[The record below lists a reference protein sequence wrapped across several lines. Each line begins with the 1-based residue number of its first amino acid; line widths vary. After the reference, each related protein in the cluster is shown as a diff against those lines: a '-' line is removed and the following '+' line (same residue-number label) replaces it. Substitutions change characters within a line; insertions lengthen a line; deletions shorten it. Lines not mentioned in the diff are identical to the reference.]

1 MNLLKKRSALIA
13 LVVALLLALAAAGAW
28 FFFSKTPEYALTEAG
43 LAFKGKDWQKFSR
56 HVDLHSIL
64 DHGADD
70 LLEEYITLQG
80 IDPQAAKLAR
90 NAVRFIKPQLISFM
104 EEQIKSTYFS
114 ESNPQNPPQS
124 APADPDTQPRPSS
137 DRLKFDRME
146 TVHSENDTA
155 IVTAHFHPESSPTEE
170 RIIQIKMVKQ
180 EDNWRAIQILN
191 LNEVIQWPEA
201 KEVFTK

>member
-1 MNLLKKRSALIA
+1 MNLLKKRSVLIT
-13 LVVALLLALAAAGAW
+13 LIIALLLAIAAAGAW

-70 LLEEYITLQG
+70 LLEEYIALQD
-80 IDPQAAKLAR
+80 IDPVAAKLAR

-114 ESNPQNPPQS
+114 ESEPQNPPQPT
-124 APADPDTQPRPSS
+124 PADPDAQPRPSS
-137 DRLKFDRME
+137 DRLKFDRLE
-146 TVHSENDTA
+146 TVHNENNTA
-155 IVTAHFHPESSPTEE
+155 IVTAYFHSENSPKEE
-170 RIIQIKMVKQ
+170 RIIQIKMTQQ
-180 EDNWRAIQILN
+180 EDNWRAVQILN
-191 LNEVIQWPEA
+191 LGEVIQWPEA
-201 KEVFTK
+201 KELFTK